1 MLRIT
6 VTPVPDIVPDT
17 ATTEP
22 GKPVTIP
29 VLDNDDFE
37 GKNPRVT
44 GTTPPANGTVTI
56 NPDGSITYTPN
67 PGFTGTD
74 TFTYTVT
81 SGGVTETTT
90 VTVQVLPG
98 QPTGPQGLPPDR
110 PGASGPGLRP
120 GPYFPDAWGHGLP
133 RVDIP
138 FEPIT
143 YVRDAVVASQAERV
157 LGDARASSRI
167 DLARPYDSGVRVP
180 GMDLGMDPALF
191 VQHAVRGSQSLA
203 DFMHSLV
210 QGRLSRVSLGADH
223 DLATPELHQPD
234 ASRLVQQPAPQGQQG
249 EAARPAPE
257 QPQKTSAADAI
268 AVPATAALVPADA
281 GAQEDT
287 TAGQAPAQAVRM
299 APSFADQLRGGAA
312 RLPMSAAR
320 V

>member
-1 MLRIT
+1 L
-6 VTPVPDIVPDT
+6 
-17 ATTEP
+17 
-22 GKPVTIP
+22 P

-110 PGASGPGLRP
+110 PGASGPGLWP
-120 GPYFPDAWGHGLP
+120 GPYSPDAWGHGLP

-143 YVRDAVVASQAERV
+143 YVHDAVVASQAERV

-223 DLATPELHQPD
+223 DLAAPELHQPD
-234 ASRLVQQPAPQGQQG
+234 AGRLVHQPAPQGQGQG
-249 EAARPAPE
+249 QGDAARPAPE
-257 QPQKTSAADAI
+257 PQKTSAADA
-268 AVPATAALVPADA
+268 AAMPATAAFVPADA
-281 GAQEDT
+281 GVAEEGADH
-287 TAGQAPAQAVRM
+287 APAQAARM
-299 APSFADQLRGGAA
+299 APSFADQLRGGAG